1 MLLSVVDL
9 ALHDQMNGRVS
20 WDSRRPTGS
29 RGASPCFDHTINN
42 RVTEVGRLCGAGG
55 PIGRLEEPAEVC
67 TGERPHTGPRR
78 PCYHFPM
85 QT

>member
-42 RVTEVGRLCGAGG
+42 RVTEVGRLCGAGVLLG
-55 PIGRLEEPAEVC
+55 GWRSLQRYVRVNGLTQGRGGRAII
-67 TGERPHTGPRR
+67 
-78 PCYHFPM
+78 F
-85 QT
+85 